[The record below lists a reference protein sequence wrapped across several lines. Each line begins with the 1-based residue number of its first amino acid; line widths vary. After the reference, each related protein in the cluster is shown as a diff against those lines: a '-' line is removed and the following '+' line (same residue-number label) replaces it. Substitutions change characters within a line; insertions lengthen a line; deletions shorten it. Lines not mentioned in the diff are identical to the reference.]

1 MFVYIQSL
9 LIMMLEI
16 LCCKIFFE
24 AFGIKR
30 EENNCWKNYSIVIGL
45 TVLCYFIAMIFRDY
59 FIVKQVFSIILI
71 TFFMLLYLK
80 LSFGKAMILSALF
93 ESLLLVMDYFA
104 LLMNIY
110 IFHNMEEVWESHVIQ
125 GSLVVVLGKAL
136 LLFAVLI
143 IRNHMEK
150 KSLAMLADTEW
161 LRFIFFP
168 IFTICVITAMIK
180 MSEDIKNKAQE
191 NLFFVIACGLA
202 GMNIVVFYLIYDIL
216 KRENKLQ
223 EERIYRI
230 QVKNQIGMYRSISEN
245 FDKQKKMTHEYKN
258 QIMCIDSLIKK
269 KKYDSLESFVNKIS
283 GQISKE
289 LDFICTNNVIVD
301 AVLNTKYQEIR

>member
-16 LCCKIFFE
+16 LCCKIFE

-110 IFHNMEEVWESHVIQ
+110 IFHNMEEVWKSHVIQ

-161 LRFIFFP
+161 LRFIFPYFHNM
-168 IFTICVITAMIK
+168 CYY
-180 MSEDIKNKAQE
+180 SYDKN
-191 NLFFVIACGLA
+191 V
-202 GMNIVVFYLIYDIL
+202 
-216 KRENKLQ
+216 
-223 EERIYRI
+223 
-230 QVKNQIGMYRSISEN
+230 
-245 FDKQKKMTHEYKN
+245 
-258 QIMCIDSLIKK
+258 
-269 KKYDSLESFVNKIS
+269 
-283 GQISKE
+283 
-289 LDFICTNNVIVD
+289 
-301 AVLNTKYQEIR
+301 

>member
-110 IFHNMEEVWESHVIQ
+110 IFHNMEEVWKSHVIQ

-161 LRFIFFP
+161 LRFIF
-168 IFTICVITAMIK
+168 
-180 MSEDIKNKAQE
+180 S
-191 NLFFVIACGLA
+191 LFSQYVL
-202 GMNIVVFYLIYDIL
+202 
-216 KRENKLQ
+216 LQ
-223 EERIYRI
+223 
-230 QVKNQIGMYRSISEN
+230 
-245 FDKQKKMTHEYKN
+245 
-258 QIMCIDSLIKK
+258 L
-269 KKYDSLESFVNKIS
+269 
-283 GQISKE
+283 
-289 LDFICTNNVIVD
+289 
-301 AVLNTKYQEIR
+301 

>member
-143 IRNHMEK
+143 DIKSYGEK
-150 KSLAMLADTEW
+150 IFGYAGRYRMASVY
-161 LRFIFFP
+161 FFP
-168 IFTICVITAMIK
+168 YFHNMCYY
-180 MSEDIKNKAQE
+180 SYDKN
-191 NLFFVIACGLA
+191 V
-202 GMNIVVFYLIYDIL
+202 
-216 KRENKLQ
+216 
-223 EERIYRI
+223 
-230 QVKNQIGMYRSISEN
+230 
-245 FDKQKKMTHEYKN
+245 
-258 QIMCIDSLIKK
+258 
-269 KKYDSLESFVNKIS
+269 
-283 GQISKE
+283 
-289 LDFICTNNVIVD
+289 
-301 AVLNTKYQEIR
+301 

>member
-1 MFVYIQSL
+1 M
-9 LIMMLEI
+9 
-16 LCCKIFFE
+16 
-24 AFGIKR
+24 
-30 EENNCWKNYSIVIGL
+30 
-45 TVLCYFIAMIFRDY
+45 LCYFIAMIFRDY

-168 IFTICVITAMIK
+168 YFHNMCYY
-180 MSEDIKNKAQE
+180 SYDKN
-191 NLFFVIACGLA
+191 V
-202 GMNIVVFYLIYDIL
+202 
-216 KRENKLQ
+216 
-223 EERIYRI
+223 
-230 QVKNQIGMYRSISEN
+230 
-245 FDKQKKMTHEYKN
+245 
-258 QIMCIDSLIKK
+258 
-269 KKYDSLESFVNKIS
+269 
-283 GQISKE
+283 
-289 LDFICTNNVIVD
+289 
-301 AVLNTKYQEIR
+301 

>member
-1 MFVYIQSL
+1 
-9 LIMMLEI
+9 MLQN
-16 LCCKIFFE
+16 FFE

-143 IRNHMEK
+143 IRNTIWRK
-150 KSLAMLADTEW
+150 NLWLCWTDTEW

-180 MSEDIKNKAQE
+180 
-191 NLFFVIACGLA
+191 C
-202 GMNIVVFYLIYDIL
+202 L
-216 KRENKLQ
+216 K
-223 EERIYRI
+223 I
-230 QVKNQIGMYRSISEN
+230 
-245 FDKQKKMTHEYKN
+245 
-258 QIMCIDSLIKK
+258 
-269 KKYDSLESFVNKIS
+269 
-283 GQISKE
+283 
-289 LDFICTNNVIVD
+289 
-301 AVLNTKYQEIR
+301 